1 MCRRLRRKKFILI
14 ILGEGN
20 WEKRENNLFFLYIF
34 CLNCYRGYVFFLNKV
49 FKIKIIDVKW

>member
-49 FKIKIIDVKW
+49 FKIKIIDIK